1 MKHLPNKV
9 NDLVMHQ
16 ASSARTAILDVVFM
30 VAGAQDLKVLKA
42 KQDLPITLLNTMTK
56 ELVITEQITNKI
68 CHELMNGTPLA
79 RIARDKDMPGL
90 TRIYKEITNNKSFS
104 NRIQECRRI
113 GAQSYIEKAM
123 DELEHADNR
132 NIMIVR
138 EKVQLAKWLAS
149 KLIPIYG
156 DRQEIK
162 QETKI
167 EITWSNDNKSMINV
181 NVPEEI
187 NDV

>member
-1 MKHLPNKV
+1 M
-9 NDLVMHQ
+9 
-16 ASSARTAILDVVFM
+16 S
-30 VAGAQDLKVLKA
+30 
-42 KQDLPITLLNTMTK
+42 K

-68 CHELMNGTPLA
+68 CQELMNGVPLI
-79 RIARDKDMPGL
+79 RIAKDKDMPSL
-90 TRIYKEITNNKSFS
+90 TRIYKQISKDKEFS

-113 GAQSYIEKAM
+113 GAQSYIDKAM

-156 DRQEIK
+156 DKQEIK

-167 EITWSNDNKSMINV
+167 EITWTK
-181 NVPEEI
+181 PEE
-187 NDV
+187 NVVDVTPE

>member
-1 MKHLPNKV
+1 M
-9 NDLVMHQ
+9 
-16 ASSARTAILDVVFM
+16 S
-30 VAGAQDLKVLKA
+30 
-42 KQDLPITLLNTMTK
+42 K

-68 CHELMNGTPLA
+68 CQELMNGIPLA
-79 RIARDKDMPGL
+79 RIAKDKDMPSL
-90 TRIYKEITNNKSFS
+90 TRIYKQISKDKEFS

-113 GAQSYIEKAM
+113 GAQSYIDKAM

-156 DRQEIK
+156 DKQEIK

-167 EITWSNDNKSMINV
+167 EITWTK
-181 NVPEEI
+181 PEE
-187 NDV
+187 NVVDVTPE